1 MSTDARS
8 AALPKPSPNSCIFLV
23 SAVSFGRHGNDA
35 ASTASTAATRRS
47 RTSGSPYARPCRTRG
62 RRAAAAA
69 GNANCRATS
78 RARIR

>member
-1 MSTDARS
+1 MSTDVRS

-23 SAVSFGRHGNDA
+23 SAVSFGRYGNDA
-35 ASTASTAATRRS
+35 ASTAATRRS